1 VALVACLVAGTFAA
15 GQGSNAP
22 SSAKSKKPS
31 LEAVAARLSE
41 MQKAIE
47 AQQRIQ
53 QLVEQGQSRDNQ
65 IHKLQQQMNQVQG
78 SASQAQPAADAATSE
93 NTQEEQ
99 NITVIRPQF
108 SCVGRNTWSGVGEPH
123 GLDGMIFTSF
133 RYYLS

>member
-15 GQGSNAP
+15 GQGSNEP
-22 SSAKSKKPS
+22 SSTKSKKPS
-31 LEAVAARLSE
+31 SEAVAVRLSE

-47 AQQRIQ
+47 AQQQQIQ
-53 QLVEQGQSRDNQ
+53 QLVG
-65 IHKLQQQMNQVQG
+65 QVQS
-78 SASQAQPAADAATSE
+78 SASQAQQTADAATSE

-108 SCVGRNTWSGVGEPH
+108 SCVGRNTRSGVGGEPH